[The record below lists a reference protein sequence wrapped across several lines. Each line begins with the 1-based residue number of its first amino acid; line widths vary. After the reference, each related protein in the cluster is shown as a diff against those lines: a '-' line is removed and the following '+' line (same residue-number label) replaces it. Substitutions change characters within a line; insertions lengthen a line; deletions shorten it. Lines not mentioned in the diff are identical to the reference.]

1 MNFKYFK
8 KWNSYPVGVPR
19 SGLGSRKS
27 ASRNFR
33 LGLSNIVH
41 FVRESLREETL
52 AMLGKNYCRMSFAQ
66 TLFMQNSLLK
76 LKENYVIYDI
86 AK

>member
-52 AMLGKNYCRMSFAQ
+52 AMLGKNYWRMSFAQ
-66 TLFMQNSLLK
+66 ILFIKSSLLK
-76 LKENYVIYDI
+76 LKENHVI
-86 AK
+86 